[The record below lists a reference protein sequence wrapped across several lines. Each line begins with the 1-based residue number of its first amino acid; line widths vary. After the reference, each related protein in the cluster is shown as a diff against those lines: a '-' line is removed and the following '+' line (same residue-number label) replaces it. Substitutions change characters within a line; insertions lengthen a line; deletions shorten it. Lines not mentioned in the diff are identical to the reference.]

1 MAGRRNNGEASVALR
16 QGGRWI
22 AVITLPGG
30 KKKGFY
36 GKTRPEAIAKM
47 KQALNDFEAGLP
59 VGPKKISLADF
70 LNQWLEDTVRVTA
83 RVTTDGR

>member
-1 MAGRRNNGEASVALR
+1 MALR
-16 QGGRWI
+16 KDGRWI
-22 AVITLPGG
+22 AVITLPTG

-47 KQALNDFEAGLP
+47 KQALKDLEAGLP

-70 LNQWLEDTVRVTA
+70 LNQWLQDTVR
-83 RVTTDGR
+83 TTT